1 MAMKRITKR
10 WLFNSFGV
18 ILIILLAIEVVAAF
32 GIKSY
37 YYNSVRQAVNSRASA
52 VSSALVR
59 YSEDITLDYQA
70 EVRNLV
76 ENFEDK
82 NLMELMAID
91 GSGKVILTSSGF
103 EPGVTGPMQ
112 DYEAAKRTG
121 TAMQLTTVRR
131 RPSVAAT
138 GEFVGDLG
146 GENVMAITMMSPVED
161 SEFSAV
167 RFVVSLTEVDAQ
179 VFKMICVI
187 TLVVV
192 GILCFVGF
200 SSSYFI
206 NSIVTPV
213 DAMGKTAKRIAQGDF
228 DIRLEKKN
236 NDEIGDLCDAINYM
250 AKELSTSEKMKND
263 FISSV
268 SHELRTPLTAI
279 KGWGETLVDTTD
291 KVTIEK
297 GMGVILKETDRLSTM
312 VEELLDFSR
321 MQSGR
326 LTLVM
331 DKIDIIAELG
341 EAYLMFTQ
349 RAMREGMT
357 ILYDEPEEFI
367 PVIGDK
373 NRLRQVFINIIDNA
387 IKYSDSGAT
396 ITLSVNH
403 EGSHVNIYIS
413 DTGCGIKEQ
422 DLLMVKNKF
431 YKGNSTRRGSGIGL
445 AVADEIVNMH
455 SGTLLLKST
464 EGVGTT
470 VTISLPV
477 ANKKT
482 EDALMKSLPQSGGD
496 GAQEDAL

>member
-1 MAMKRITKR
+1 MAIKRITKR

-18 ILIILLAIEVVAAF
+18 ILIILLVIELAAAV

-37 YYNSVRQAVNSRASA
+37 YYNSVTSSIKSRAS
-52 VSSALVR
+52 VMSSSLLK
-59 YSEDITLDYQA
+59 YSEDITTDYRAQ
-70 EVRNLV
+70 VRNLV

-82 NLMELMAID
+82 EKMELMAID
-91 GSGKVILTSSGF
+91 SNGSVILTSSGF
-103 EPGVTGPMQ
+103 RP
-112 DYEAAKRTG
+112 TG
-121 TAMQLTTVRR
+121 TILMPDYSDALSRAKAT
-131 RPSVAAT
+131 AAGGGLIFGEYT
-138 GEFVGDLG
+138 GTLNM
-146 GENVMAITMMSPVED
+146 GEKVMAITMISPVKD
-161 SEFSAV
+161 NEFSAL
-167 RFVVSLTEVDAQ
+167 RFVVSLTRVDKQ
-179 VFKMICVI
+179 IFQFICVI
-187 TLVVV
+187 TLLIV

-213 DAMGKTAKRIAQGDF
+213 GEIGVTAKRIAQGDF
-228 DIRLEKKN
+228 AARLEAKN
-236 NDEIGDLCDAINYM
+236 NDEIGDLCEAINNM
-250 AKELSTSEKMKND
+250 AGELSTNEKMKND

-291 KVTIEK
+291 KETIEK
-297 GMGVILKETDRLSTM
+297 GMGVILKETDRLSSM

-357 ILYDEPEEFI
+357 IYYDEPEGFI

-387 IKYSDSGAT
+387 IKYSDSDAKIT
-396 ITLSVNH
+396 ISVKNDDNI
-403 EGSHVNIYIS
+403 VNIIIS
-413 DTGCGIKEQ
+413 DTGCGIKEEYVP
-422 DLLMVKNKF
+422 MVKKKF

-445 AVADEIVNMH
+445 AVADEIVQMH
-455 SGTLLLKST
+455 GGTLGLEST
-464 EGVGTT
+464 EGKGTT
-470 VTISLPV
+470 VTISLPIAGKNTAV
-477 ANKKT
+477 EK
-482 EDALMKSLPQSGGD
+482 E
-496 GAQEDAL
+496 

>member
-18 ILIILLAIEVVAAF
+18 ILIILLAIECATAV

-37 YYNSVRQAVNSRASA
+37 YYNSVRQAINSRASA
-52 VSSALVR
+52 ISSSLVR

-76 ENFEDK
+76 ENFDDK

-91 GSGKVILTSSGF
+91 GTGKVILTSSGF
-103 EPGVTGPMQ
+103 EPGESLQMP
-112 DYEAAKRTG
+112 DYESAKRRS
-121 TAMQLTTVRR
+121 QQVPLNEVRR
-131 RPSVAAT
+131 SATSSAT
-138 GEFVGDLG
+138 GEFVGRMDA
-146 GENVMAITMMSPVED
+146 ENMMAFTMMAPVKD
-161 SEFSAV
+161 SEFEAI
-167 RFVVSLTEVDAQ
+167 RFVVSLTEVDSEI
-179 VFKMICVI
+179 FKMICAL
-187 TLVVV
+187 TLVMI

-206 NSIVTPV
+206 NSIVIPV
-213 DAMGKTAKRIAQGDF
+213 DEMGKTAKRIAQGDF
-228 DIRLEKKN
+228 NTRLEKKN
-236 NDEIGDLCDAINYM
+236 NDEIGDLCEAINYM

-279 KGWGETLVDTTD
+279 RGWGETLVDTTD
-291 KVTIEK
+291 KETIEK
-297 GMGVILKETDRLSTM
+297 GMGVILKEADRLSTM

-326 LTLVM
+326 LTLIF
-331 DKIDIIAELG
+331 DRIDVIAELG

-357 ILYDEPEEFI
+357 IVYDEPEEFL

-396 ITLSVNH
+396 ITISVTCD
-403 EGSHVNIYIS
+403 GAYVYIAIS

-422 DLLMVKNKF
+422 DLPMVKNKF

-445 AVADEIVNMH
+445 AVADEIVSRHMGSLTVDSAENI
-455 SGTLLLKST
+455 
-464 EGVGTT
+464 GTT
-470 VTISLPV
+470 VTISLPI
-477 ANKKT
+477 ATKKT

-496 GAQEDAL
+496 TAQENAL

>member
-1 MAMKRITKR
+1 MAMRRITKR

-103 EPGVTGPMQ
+103 EPGVTGPME
-112 DYEAAKRTG
+112 DYEAAKRTVN
-121 TAMQLTTVRR
+121 AALLTTATR
-131 RPSVAAT
+131 RPAVTAT

-146 GENVMAITMMSPVED
+146 DENVMAITMMSPVED

-179 VFKMICVI
+179 IFKMICVI

-213 DAMGKTAKRIAQGDF
+213 DAMGKTAKRIAQGHF
-228 DIRLEKKN
+228 DTRLEKKN

-250 AKELSTSEKMKND
+250 AKELSASEQMKND

-297 GMGVILKETDRLSTM
+297 GMGVILKETDRLSSM

-413 DTGCGIKEQ
+413 DTGCGINEQ

-445 AVADEIVNMH
+445 AVADEIVKMH
-455 SGTLLLKST
+455 SGSLLLEST

-470 VTISLPV
+470 VTISLPI

-482 EDALMKSLPQSGGD
+482 EDALMKSLPQNDDD
-496 GAQEDAL
+496 GAQESAF

>member
-18 ILIILLAIEVVAAF
+18 ILIILLAIEVAAAF

-103 EPGVTGPMQ
+103 EPGVTGPME

-131 RPSVAAT
+131 RPSVAIT